1 MENMIGKKVKIISHK
16 GGNRFEIGEIVEIIG
31 YYDGYND
38 VFHARN
44 SAGVTWYVS
53 DTDFKL
59 IEETPTDPKIT
70 ISRRDYF
77 AAAALQGMLAKR
89 FDEPGEGV
97 AEIILDAIEYAD
109 ALIEQLDK
117 D

>member
-1 MENMIGKKVKIISHK
+1 MIGKKVKIVSNL
-16 GGNRFEIGEIVEIIG
+16 GGNRFEIGEIVEIIEPNG
-31 YYDGYND
+31 VDGI
-38 VFHARN
+38 FLARN
-44 SAGVTWYVS
+44 EAGKSWYISHRDYVH
-53 DTDFKL
+53 
-59 IEETPTDPKIT
+59 IAEEKQFQ

-109 ALIEQLDK
+109 AIIKQLDK
-117 D
+117 E